1 LTCNE
6 RAKISEFQGAVAKHD
21 DQSSKI
27 HTHEN
32 ENDATMLA
40 TLTLAGWAQAGE
52 TGSIVIYRQAGM
64 IQPFSSFPF
73 NINHGPRM
81 KVSNGRYVRLNLV
94 PGDYT
99 ISHDHWGLIPG
110 PEDPQRVHV
119 DAGKTVYFQYTAANP
134 FFLLFE
140 VADDQEKAAKT
151 VATMK
156 EMK

>member
-1 LTCNE
+1 MKMKT
-6 RAKISEFQGAVAKHD
+6 I
-21 DQSSKI
+21 
-27 HTHEN
+27 
-32 ENDATMLA
+32 ATMLA

-119 DAGKTVYFQYTAANP
+119 DAGKTVYFQSRRRIHSFYYSRWLTIKKKP
-134 FFLLFE
+134 PKRS
-140 VADDQEKAAKT
+140 QQ
-151 VATMK
+151 
-156 EMK
+156 